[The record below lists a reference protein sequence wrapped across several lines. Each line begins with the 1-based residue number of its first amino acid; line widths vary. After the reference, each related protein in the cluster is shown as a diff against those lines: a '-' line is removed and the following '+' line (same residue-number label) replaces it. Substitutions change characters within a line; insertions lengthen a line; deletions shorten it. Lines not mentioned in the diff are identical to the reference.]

1 MTGGPRSIG
10 FRRAALHLGGLWA
23 LAFAQPLFD
32 LLGENAQFFV
42 ARGSTRGDILLLAFG
57 YTLLPPLA
65 GAALVWALG
74 RVRPVAGWLAHL
86 VLVAVLVG
94 ALLLPPLGDALGGSA
109 LAIGVALAAGAAAAA
124 LYAASDGVQTFV
136 SVLGAAPVVVVALF
150 LLVSPVR
157 ELLLPGDGAGELVG
171 PPRSSTPIVHIVLD
185 ELPEDTVDTGD
196 GRIDATLFPNL
207 ARFARDA
214 TWYRDATTVDDLT
227 AEAVP
232 AQLTGER
239 PEAGD
244 LPTVRDHPRNL
255 FTLFGRSHD
264 LVVVEPITDLCPER
278 LCDKAR
284 LGTLDRL
291 EALRSDLTI
300 VAEHLLLPAD
310 LRAGLPAV
318 DGAWEDFDPGTPPG
332 ALRGGRNLKRGILDR
347 LARDDATAG
356 FQRAIAALDR
366 PRSRPPLVFVHSTLP
381 HGPWRFLPDGRQYP
395 MHRKAYPGLGEEV
408 WSDRQWLGDQGFQR
422 HVLQAQYADRLV
434 GRLLRKLHETGLYDR
449 AVIVVAADHG
459 VSVRA
464 GEPRRPV
471 TRGNVQDIAPVP
483 LLVKW
488 PGQRVGRI
496 DHGAVRTVDVL
507 PTIAKAAGVR
517 VPWRTD
523 GRPADERPVD
533 RQARIDISHAGV
545 PAITVPLATVLRGRR
560 AHEREEARLL
570 RAGVWRL
577 GPRPDLVGRRVP
589 VVPASAGGGA
599 HATVDAPGEYAAVDP
614 TAPFVPAFVT
624 GRLDGVA
631 ADAELA
637 VAVDGRVAAT
647 TRAYPSGRRMLYGA
661 IVPPASF
668 RPGANAVSV
677 LEVLPGNRLRTIGS
691 TGAGGR

>member
-65 GAALVWALG
+65 GATLVWALG
-74 RVRPVAGWLAHL
+74 RVRPMAGWCAHL

-284 LGTLDRL
+284 LGTVDRL
-291 EALRSDLTI
+291 EALRSDLAI
-300 VAEHLLLPAD
+300 VSEHLLLPAD
-310 LRAGLPAV
+310 LRDGLPAV

-381 HGPWRFLPDGRQYP
+381 HGPWRFLPDGRQYSF
-395 MHRKAYPGLGEEV
+395 HRKAYPGLEEV
-408 WSDRQWLGDQGFQR
+408 WSGRQWLGDQGFQR
-422 HVLQAQYADRLV
+422 HVLQTEYADRLV
-434 GRLLRKLHETGLYDR
+434 GRLLDKLRTTGLYDR

-459 VSVRA
+459 MSVRA
-464 GEPRRPV
+464 GEPRRPA
-471 TRGNVQDIAPVP
+471 TAGNVQDIAPVP

-488 PGQRVGRI
+488 PGQRRGRI
-496 DHGAVRTVDVL
+496 DPRAVRTVDVL

-517 VPWRTD
+517 VPWPIA

-533 RQARIDISHAGV
+533 GRAPVDISHAGV

-560 AHEREEARLL
+560 AHEREQARLL
-570 RAGVWRL
+570 RAGVWAV
-577 GPRPDLVGRRVP
+577 GPRPGLVGRRIAVAP
-589 VVPASAGGGA
+589 GGA
-599 HATVDAPGEYAAVDP
+599 RGEPRATVDAPAEFAAVDP
-614 TAPFVPAFVT
+614 AAPSVPAFVT
-624 GRLDGVA
+624 GRLEGVR

-637 VAVDGRVAAT
+637 VAVNGRVEAT

-661 IVPPASF
+661 IVRPASL

-677 LEVLPGNRLRTIGS
+677 LQVLPGARLRLLGT